1 MHFNVNVFAHQKNI
15 TIPYNVF
22 INPVASL
29 DFLSAPTLSRYECW
43 DGPYLTVALQLK
55 FGNEY
60 VTDAVDR
67 TSELASP
74 MNVSNET
81 ASYFPP
87 SLIITS
93 SADLVR
99 DEAEI
104 FGQKLQQAGRDVS
117 IVRTDGQIHDTVLLQ
132 ATRNGPTP
140 KMIMTLIAA
149 ELKQRLG

>member
-1 MHFNVNVFAHQKNI
+1 
-15 TIPYNVF
+15 
-22 INPVASL
+22 VASL
-29 DFLSAPTLSRYECW
+29 DFLSAPTESRYEFW
-43 DGPYLTVALQLK
+43 NGPYLTVALQIK
-55 FGNEY
+55 FGDEY
-60 VTDAVDR
+60 LTTDVDR
-67 TSELASP
+67 TSEMASP

-81 ASYFPP
+81 AAYFPP

-117 IVRTDGQIHDTVLLQ
+117 IIRADGQIHDTVLLQ

-140 KMIMTLIAA
+140 KLLMTLIAA
-149 ELKQRLG
+149 AIKERLG